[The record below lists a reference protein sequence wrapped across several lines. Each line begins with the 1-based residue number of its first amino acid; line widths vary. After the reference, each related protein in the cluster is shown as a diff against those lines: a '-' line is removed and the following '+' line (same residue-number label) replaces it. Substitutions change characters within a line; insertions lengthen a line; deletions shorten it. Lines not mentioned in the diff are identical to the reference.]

1 MIGAGVGFAGAGS
14 GNTIG
19 NNVEASVRDSAT
31 VTTTGSG
38 GVSVEAQDTPTIDAI
53 AGALGLT
60 VGNLGLIGFG
70 LSAGNAYAS
79 NSITDHVLAYV
90 DQATMARLAA

>member
-19 NNVEASVRDSAT
+19 NNVEASVRDGAT

-53 AGALGLT
+53 AVRSG
-60 VGNLGLIGFG
+60 
-70 LSAGNAYAS
+70 
-79 NSITDHVLAYV
+79 
-90 DQATMARLAA
+90 